1 MTINTETAQL
11 LKRVAAVFRVKEGD
25 TFRYKAYIN
34 ASVAIDNL
42 SEPLVEVWKRGGLDS
57 VPGIG
62 ENLAAYL
69 NEYFSTGKVKHFNS
83 LFKKVPSGMFPLMTI
98 RGIGPI
104 TAYKIAKKF
113 HLNEEK
119 TAISDLK
126 EILIKGELNKI
137 KSFKEKTVQKIQKA
151 LNIQSFGKTRLPLYE
166 ALPIASEFIDY
177 LIKSKYILAAEPLG
191 SLRRK
196 LETVGDIDFGI
207 CSSTPKKAMDYALTY
222 SKISSVITKGG
233 MVSHIKLINGL
244 EADLKISLPNSW
256 GSMLQH
262 YTGSKLHNIH
272 LRTITKEKGLSLS
285 EYGITKKE
293 KLNHFTSETKFYQF
307 LGMDYI
313 PPEIR
318 ENGGEIEL
326 AQSHKLPRLIELT
339 DIKGDLH
346 IHSDYD
352 FESSHDLGVSSL
364 SEIFAVAEQKKYQ
377 YVGFTDHNPKFLGL
391 TENQKNKIILDRK
404 KYLEAQFHAY
414 EKRVKHRVIKLL
426 IGMEVDIRTDGTI
439 ALSEKSLSLLDYAI
453 VSIHSSFGLTQ
464 EENTKRIIQALSH
477 KKAKILG
484 HPTGRTINSREPI
497 SANWAEIF
505 DFCAKNKKI
514 IEINAYPTRLDLP
527 SDLIKQA
534 VQKGVRF
541 VINTDSHEDSQMENM
556 KYGVWQA
563 RRGYAEKKDIV
574 NTFSFENLRSVLEL

>member
-34 ASVAIDNL
+34 AAIAIENL
-42 SEPLVEVWKRGGLDS
+42 SEPINEVWKRGGLDS

-62 ENLAAYL
+62 ENLTHYL
-69 NEYFSTGKVKHFNS
+69 NEYFSTGKVRHFNS
-83 LFKKVPSGMFPLMTI
+83 LFKKVPAGMFTLMTI

-104 TAYKIAKKF
+104 TAHKIAKKF
-113 HLNEEK
+113 HLNDEK

-126 EILIKGELNKI
+126 EILVKGELTKI

-151 LNIQSFGKTRLPLYE
+151 LNIQSFGKARLPLYE
-166 ALPIASEFIDY
+166 ALPIAEDFIDY

-191 SLRRK
+191 SLRRR

-207 CSSTPKKAMDYALTY
+207 CSSTPKKAMEYALAY
-222 SKISSVITKGG
+222 RGVASVITKGG
-233 MVSHIKLINGL
+233 MVSHIKLTNGL

-272 LRTITKEKGLSLS
+272 LRTIAKEKGMSLS
-285 EYGITKKE
+285 EYGITKKD
-293 KLNHFTSETKFYQF
+293 KLNHFTSETKFYQY
-307 LGMDYI
+307 LGMEYI

-318 ENGGEIEL
+318 ENNGEIEL
-326 AQSHKLPRLIELT
+326 ARAHKLPHLLEAD

-352 FESSHDLGVSSL
+352 FASSHDTGESSL
-364 SEIFAVAEQKKYQ
+364 SEILAVAERKNYL
-377 YVGFTDHNPKFLGL
+377 YIGITDHNPKYEGL
-391 TENQKNKIILDRK
+391 MESQKNIIILDRK
-404 KYLEAQFHAY
+404 KYLEAQYHAY

-426 IGMEVDIRTDGTI
+426 IGLEVDIRPDGNLALTDNTLELI
-439 ALSEKSLSLLDYAI
+439 DYAI
-453 VSIHSSFGLTQ
+453 VSIHSSFGLSQ
-464 EENTKRIIQALSH
+464 EENTRRILKALSH

-484 HPTGRTINSREPI
+484 HPTGRMINSRQPI
-497 SANWAEIF
+497 AANWEEIF
-505 DFCAKNKKI
+505 DFAPKTKK
-514 IEINAYPTRLDLP
+514 
-527 SDLIKQA
+527 
-534 VQKGVRF
+534 
-541 VINTDSHEDSQMENM
+541 
-556 KYGVWQA
+556 
-563 RRGYAEKKDIV
+563 
-574 NTFSFENLRSVLEL
+574 